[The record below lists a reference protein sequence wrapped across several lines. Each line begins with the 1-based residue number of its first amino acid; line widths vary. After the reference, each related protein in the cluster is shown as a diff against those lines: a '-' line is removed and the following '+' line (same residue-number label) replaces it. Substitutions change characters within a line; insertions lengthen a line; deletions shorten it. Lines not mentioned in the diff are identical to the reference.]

1 MAEGT
6 GTNDKDRQIAELGR
20 RLEHEVG
27 TLNRLIEITG
37 LLNSTLNVDELL
49 ALIMRS
55 GADLLEAET
64 TSLFL
69 LDEDRNELEIAVA
82 TGAPAENVMRQRIPA
97 GTGIAGWVVEHGE
110 PAIVDDPSSDARFY
124 GGIDEQSGFQ
134 TRNVLAVPLR
144 TKDKVIGVVEIINK
158 REGGFSQDDVRVA
171 SALAD
176 QAGTA
181 IDNARLYARL
191 ADAVVTSRMS
201 YRL

>member
-1 MAEGT
+1 MATGT
-6 GTNDKDRQIAELGR
+6 GMDDKDRQIAELSR

-27 TLNRLIEITG
+27 ALNRLIEITG

-49 ALIMRS
+49 GMIMSS

-64 TSLFL
+64 SSLFL
-69 LDEDRNELEIAVA
+69 LDEEKKELEIAVA
-82 TGAPAENVMRQRIPA
+82 TGAPAEDVMRQRIPA
-97 GTGIAGWVVEHGE
+97 DAGIAGWVVEHGE
-110 PAIVDDPSSDARFY
+110 PTVVDDPATDPRFY
-124 GGIDEQSGFQ
+124 GGVDEQSGFQ

-144 TKDKVIGVVEIINK
+144 TKEKVIGVVEIINK
-158 REGGFSQDDVRVA
+158 RDGGFSQDDVRVA

>member
-1 MAEGT
+1 MADGTEMEGR
-6 GTNDKDRQIAELGR
+6 DRQIAELR
-20 RLEHEVG
+20 QRLEHEVG

-37 LLNSTLNVDELL
+37 LLNSTLNVEELL

-55 GADLLEAET
+55 GADLLGAET
-64 TSLFL
+64 SSLFL
-69 LDEDRNELEIAVA
+69 LDEERKELEIAVA
-82 TGAPAENVMRQRIPA
+82 TGAPAEDVVRRRIPA

-110 PAIVDDPSSDARFY
+110 PAIVDDPGTDPRFY

-144 TKDKVIGVVEIINK
+144 TKEKVIGVVEIINK
-158 REGGFSQDDVRVA
+158 RDGAFSQDDVRVA
-171 SALAD
+171 TALAD

-181 IDNARLYARL
+181 IDNARLYSRL

>member
-1 MAEGT
+1 MATDE
-6 GTNDKDRQIAELGR
+6 KDRQIAELTR
-20 RLEHEVG
+20 RLDQEVG

-49 ALIMRS
+49 GMIMRS

-64 TSLFL
+64 SSLFL
-69 LDEDRNELEIAVA
+69 LDEERNELEIAVA
-82 TGAPAENVMRQRIPA
+82 TGAPAEDVMRKRIPA
-97 GTGIAGWVVEHGE
+97 DTGIAGWVVENGE
-110 PAIVDDPSSDARFY
+110 PAVVDDPASDSRFY
-124 GGIDEQSGFQ
+124 GGIDESSGFQ
-134 TRNVLAVPLR
+134 TRNLLAVPLR
-144 TKDKVIGVVEIINK
+144 TKEKVIGVVEIINK
-158 REGGFSQDDVRVA
+158 RDGAFSQDDVRVA

>member
-1 MAEGT
+1 MATDE
-6 GTNDKDRQIAELGR
+6 KDRQIAELTR
-20 RLEHEVG
+20 RLDHEVG

-49 ALIMRS
+49 GMIMRS

-64 TSLFL
+64 SSLFL
-69 LDEDRNELEIAVA
+69 LDEERNELEIAVA
-82 TGAPAENVMRQRIPA
+82 TGAPAEDVMRKRIPA
-97 GTGIAGWVVEHGE
+97 DTGIAGWVVENGE
-110 PAIVDDPSSDARFY
+110 PAVVDDPASDPRFY
-124 GGIDEQSGFQ
+124 GGIDESSGFQ
-134 TRNVLAVPLR
+134 TSNLLAVPLR
-144 TKDKVIGVVEIINK
+144 TKEKVIGVVEIINK

>member
-1 MAEGT
+1 MAET
-6 GTNDKDRQIAELGR
+6 LDDKDRQIAELTR
-20 RLEHEVG
+20 RLDQEVG

-49 ALIMRS
+49 AMIMRS

-64 TSLFL
+64 SSLFL
-69 LDEDRNELEIAVA
+69 LDEERNELEIAVA
-82 TGAPAENVMRQRIPA
+82 TGAPAEDVMRKRIPA
-97 GTGIAGWVVEHGE
+97 DTGIAGWVVENGE
-110 PAIVDDPSSDARFY
+110 AAVVDDPANDPRFY
-124 GGIDEQSGFQ
+124 GGIDERQRLPDAQ
-134 TRNVLAVPLR
+134 RPRRPLR
-144 TKDKVIGVVEIINK
+144 TKEKVIGVVEIINK
-158 REGGFSQDDVRVA
+158 RDGGFIQDDVRVA

>member
-1 MAEGT
+1 MADGT
-6 GTNDKDRQIAELGR
+6 ETEEKDRQIAELR
-20 RLEHEVG
+20 QRLEHEVG

-64 TSLFL
+64 SSLFL
-69 LDEDRNELEIAVA
+69 LDEDRKELEIAVA
-82 TGAPAENVMRQRIPA
+82 TGAPAADVMRQRIPA

-110 PAIVDDPSSDARFY
+110 PAVVDDPIGDARFF

-144 TKDKVIGVVEIINK
+144 TKEKVIGVVEIINK
-158 REGGFSQDDVRVA
+158 REGSFSQDDVRVA
-171 SALAD
+171 TALAD

>member
-1 MAEGT
+1 MADGT
-6 GTNDKDRQIAELGR
+6 GTDEKDRQIAELRR

-64 TSLFL
+64 SSLFL

-82 TGAPAENVMRQRIPA
+82 TGAPAAEVMRQRIPA

-110 PAIVDDPSSDARFY
+110 PAIVDDPGSDPRFY

-134 TRNVLAVPLR
+134 TKNVLAVPLR
-144 TKDKVIGVVEIINK
+144 TKEKVIGVVEIINK
-158 REGGFSQDDVRVA
+158 RDGGFSQDDVRVA

-181 IDNARLYARL
+181 IENARLYARL
-191 ADAVVTSRMS
+191 ADAIVTSRMS

>member
-1 MAEGT
+1 MAT
-6 GTNDKDRQIAELGR
+6 DDKDRQIEELGR

-37 LLNSTLNVDELL
+37 ALNSTLNVDELL
-49 ALIMRS
+49 GLIMRS
-55 GADLLEAET
+55 GADLLDAET
-64 TSLFL
+64 SSLFL
-69 LDEDRNELEIAVA
+69 LDEERNELEIAVA
-82 TGAPAENVMRQRIPA
+82 TGAPAEDVMRQRIPA
-97 GTGIAGWVVEHGE
+97 DTGIAGWVVENAE
-110 PAIVDDPSSDARFY
+110 PAVVDDPKTDPRFY

-134 TRNVLAVPLR
+134 TRNLLAVPLR

-158 REGGFSQDDVRVA
+158 RDGGFSQDDVRVA